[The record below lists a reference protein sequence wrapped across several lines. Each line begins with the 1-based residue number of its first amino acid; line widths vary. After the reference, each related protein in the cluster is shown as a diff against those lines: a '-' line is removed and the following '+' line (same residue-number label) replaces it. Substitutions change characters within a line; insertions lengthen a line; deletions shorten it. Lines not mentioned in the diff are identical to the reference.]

1 MSKKKSS
8 DNFEDK
14 LARLEEI
21 TTSLENSEIGLEDS
35 IQLFEEGVK
44 LSKECLSVLDKA
56 ELKVTTLKKDLSEIN
71 NLEED
76 STLIKNG
83 DD

>member
-44 LSKECLSVLDKA
+44 LSKECLTVLEKA
-56 ELKVTTLKKDLSEIN
+56 ELKVTTLKKDLNKIN
-71 NLEED
+71 SLDED
-76 STLIKNG
+76 
-83 DD
+83 

>member
-21 TTSLENSEIGLEDS
+21 TTSLENSEIGLEES

-44 LSKECLSVLDKA
+44 LSKECLSVLEKA

-71 NLEED
+71 NLE
-76 STLIKNG
+76 

>member
-1 MSKKKSS
+1 MSKKKTS

-21 TTSLENSEIGLEDS
+21 TNSLENSEIGLEDS
-35 IQLFEEGVK
+35 IKLFEEGVK
-44 LSKECLSVLDKA
+44 LSKECLTVLEKA
-56 ELKVTTLKKDLSEIN
+56 ELKVNTLKKDLSAIN

-76 STLIKNG
+76 
-83 DD
+83 

>member
-35 IQLFEEGVK
+35 ILLFEEGVK
-44 LSKECLSVLDKA
+44 LSKECLSVLEKA
-56 ELKVTTLKKDLSEIN
+56 ELKVTTLKKDLNEIN

-76 STLIKNG
+76 
-83 DD
+83 

>member
-21 TTSLENSEIGLEDS
+21 TTSLENTEIGLEDS

-44 LSKECLSVLDKA
+44 LSKECLSVLEKA
-56 ELKVTTLKKDLSEIN
+56 ELKVTTLKKDLNEIN

-76 STLIKNG
+76 
-83 DD
+83 

>member
-8 DNFEDK
+8 DSFEDK

-35 IQLFEEGVK
+35 IQLFEEGIK
-44 LSKECLSVLDKA
+44 LSKECLSVLEKA
-56 ELKVTTLKKDLSEIN
+56 ELKVTTLKKELNENN

-76 STLIKNG
+76 
-83 DD
+83 

>member
-44 LSKECLSVLDKA
+44 LSKECLSVLEKA
-56 ELKVTTLKKDLSEIN
+56 ELKVTTLKKDLNEIN
-71 NLEED
+71 NLEEED
-76 STLIKNG
+76 
-83 DD
+83 

>member
-21 TTSLENSEIGLEDS
+21 TALLENSEIGLENS

-44 LSKECLSVLDKA
+44 LSKECLSVLEKA
-56 ELKVTTLKKDLSEIN
+56 ELKVTTLKKDLSKIN

-76 STLIKNG
+76 
-83 DD
+83 

>member
-44 LSKECLSVLDKA
+44 LSKECLSVLEKA
-56 ELKVTTLKKDLSEIN
+56 ELKVTTLKKDLSAIN

-76 STLIKNG
+76 
-83 DD
+83 

>member
-44 LSKECLSVLDKA
+44 LSKECLSVLEKA

-76 STLIKNG
+76 
-83 DD
+83 

>member
-21 TTSLENSEIGLEDS
+21 TTALENNDVGLEDS

-44 LSKECLSVLDKA
+44 LSKECLSVLEKA
-56 ELKVTTLKKDLSEIN
+56 ELKVTVLKKELNEIS

-76 STLIKNG
+76 
-83 DD
+83 

>member
-21 TTSLENSEIGLEDS
+21 IALLENSEIGLENS

-44 LSKECLSVLDKA
+44 LSKECLSVLEKA
-56 ELKVTTLKKDLSEIN
+56 ELKVTTLKKDLSKIN

-76 STLIKNG
+76 
-83 DD
+83 

>member
-44 LSKECLSVLDKA
+44 LSKECLSVLEKA
-56 ELKVTTLKKDLSEIN
+56 ELKVTTLKKELNEIN

-76 STLIKNG
+76 
-83 DD
+83 

>member
-21 TTSLENSEIGLEDS
+21 TNSLENSEIGLEDS
-35 IQLFEEGVK
+35 IKLFEEGVK
-44 LSKECLSVLDKA
+44 LSKECLAVLEKA
-56 ELKVTTLKKDLSEIN
+56 ELKVNTLKKDLSAIN

-76 STLIKNG
+76 
-83 DD
+83 

>member
-44 LSKECLSVLDKA
+44 LSRECLSVLEKA
-56 ELKVTTLKKDLSEIN
+56 ELKVTTLKKDLNEIN

-76 STLIKNG
+76 
-83 DD
+83 

>member
-8 DNFEDK
+8 ENFEDK

-21 TTSLENSEIGLEDS
+21 TTALENNDVGLEDF

-44 LSKECLSVLDKA
+44 LSKECLSVLEKA
-56 ELKVTTLKKDLSEIN
+56 ELKVTVLKKDLNEIN

-76 STLIKNG
+76 
-83 DD
+83 

>member
-44 LSKECLSVLDKA
+44 LSKECLSVLEKA
-56 ELKVTTLKKDLSEIN
+56 ELKVTTLKKDLNEIN
-71 NLEED
+71 NFEED
-76 STLIKNG
+76 
-83 DD
+83 

>member
-44 LSKECLSVLDKA
+44 LSKECLSVLEKA
-56 ELKVTTLKKDLSEIN
+56 ELKVTTLKKDLNEIN

-76 STLIKNG
+76 
-83 DD
+83 

>member
-8 DNFEDK
+8 ENFEDK

-21 TTSLENSEIGLEDS
+21 TTALENNDVGLEDS

-44 LSKECLSVLDKA
+44 LSKECLSVLEKA
-56 ELKVTTLKKDLSEIN
+56 ELKVTVLKKDLNEIN

-76 STLIKNG
+76 
-83 DD
+83 

>member
-1 MSKKKSS
+1 MSKKKSI
-8 DNFEDK
+8 DNFEEK

-21 TTSLENSEIGLEDS
+21 TTSLENSDIGLEDS

-44 LSKECLSVLDKA
+44 LSKECLSVLEKA
-56 ELKVTTLKKDLSEIN
+56 ELKVTTLKKDLDKIN

-76 STLIKNG
+76 
-83 DD
+83 

>member
-8 DNFEDK
+8 ENFEDK

-21 TTSLENSEIGLEDS
+21 TNALENNNVGLEDS

-44 LSKECLSVLDKA
+44 LSKECLSVLEKA
-56 ELKVTTLKKDLSEIN
+56 ELKVTVLKKDLNEIN
-71 NLEED
+71 NLDED
-76 STLIKNG
+76 
-83 DD
+83 

>member
-1 MSKKKSS
+1 MSKKKSIES
-8 DNFEDK
+8 FEDK

-44 LSKECLSVLDKA
+44 LSKECLSVLEKA
-56 ELKVTTLKKDLSEIN
+56 ELKVTTLKKDLSEIS

-76 STLIKNG
+76 
-83 DD
+83 